1 MVRENSVTAQSVEQK
16 TSRRHFARHG
26 LSSRSFSI
34 VLALLA
40 DASLV
45 LLLFHKNWMA
55 PAADIEPFWVE
66 QFVAFAIYAALQQ
79 WTLAYQTGRGDELA
93 ATVDKVFAASPA
105 IVTALIQMY
114 WIGHD
119 AAASLSWRQ
128 HVVAA
133 LWSAFAIADFF
144 ATDLTNQ
151 RLRMRQ
157 LNLTPPAD

>member
-1 MVRENSVTAQSVEQK
+1 VTAQPVEQK
-16 TSRRHFARHG
+16 SSRRLFGRHG
-26 LSSRSFSI
+26 FSSRSFSI

-40 DASLV
+40 DVSLV
-45 LLLFHKNWMA
+45 LLLFRKHWIA
-55 PAADIEPFWVE
+55 PGSDTEPFWVE
-66 QFVAFAIYAALQQ
+66 QFVTFAIYAALQQ

-128 HVVAA
+128 HVVSA

-144 ATDLTNQ
+144 ATDITNQ

-157 LNLTPPAD
+157 LNLSPPGD